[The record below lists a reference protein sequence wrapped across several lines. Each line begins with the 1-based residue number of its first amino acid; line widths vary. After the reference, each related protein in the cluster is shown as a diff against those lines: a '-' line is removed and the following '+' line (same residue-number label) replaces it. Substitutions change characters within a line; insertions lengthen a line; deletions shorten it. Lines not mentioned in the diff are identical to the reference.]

1 MNARGVYAPP
11 DKVNSNP
18 PLRVTISPA
27 QKRHSQEK
35 VLPISQELLD
45 LLVCPVCKTPVVL
58 TANGEGLRC
67 AKCRL
72 VYPIRDGFPIMIKD
86 EAISE
91 AISERQSR
99 IPEIMSAPRASKTSP
114 ARNLEKL
121 AARLRGRRIGVVGD
135 LMLDRY
141 VWGSA
146 TRLSPEAAVPVV
158 DFVSETSCLGGA
170 GNVAANLAA
179 LGASVTPFGV
189 TGADEAARD
198 LRRCLTAL
206 GMPSKGVIA
215 DAQRS
220 TTLKTRIIARHQQ
233 VVRVDREH
241 RASLAPAI
249 EQSLIRA
256 IKASLPRLHALVI
269 SDYDKGVVTDA
280 LAERVLDECRRQGVP
295 ALVKPK
301 TTRLFA
307 YRGARAIVCNKK
319 EAGFFVTRQLHDR
332 SSIEEAGRALL
343 AHFGCAAVIITL
355 GEDGLSLF
363 EESSPRGV
371 HVPATSFEVN
381 YARVGLPGVDR
392 ADRRPPSVRRY
403 RRRRHGAVGALA
415 CRSRRHP
422 AARRHRPRQRGR
434 RRSRRQTRH
443 RHPDAGRIIG
453 RRPRA
458 ALKAPPMFP
467 ACRAREAAQ

>member
-1 MNARGVYAPP
+1 
-11 DKVNSNP
+11 
-18 PLRVTISPA
+18 
-27 QKRHSQEK
+27 
-35 VLPISQELLD
+35 
-45 LLVCPVCKTPVVL
+45 
-58 TANGEGLRC
+58 
-67 AKCRL
+67 
-72 VYPIRDGFPIMIKD
+72 
-86 EAISE
+86 
-91 AISERQSR
+91 
-99 IPEIMSAPRASKTSP
+99 MSAPRASKTTA

-121 AARLRGRRIGVVGD
+121 ATRLRGRRIGVVGD

-371 HVPATSFEVN
+371 HIPATSFEVN

-392 ADRRPPSVRRY
+392 A
-403 RRRRHGAVGALA
+403 
-415 CRSRRHP
+415 
-422 AARRHRPRQRGR
+422 
-434 RRSRRQTRH
+434 T
-443 RHPDAGRIIG
+443 AGRQVFDVTG
-453 RRPRA
+453 AGDTVLSVLSLAVA
-458 ALKAPPMFP
+458 AGIPLPEGIVLANVAAGVVVGKLGTATLTP
-467 ACRAREAAQ
+467 AELLAAVRELR